1 MMYPMSA
8 ARNPMSHGASAA
20 CAASAPR
27 AHSTEMS
34 RASMTAMTNNALIL
48 DAALLASIIICAI
61 ICVLLASVLV
71 SVLVSLLLV
80 LVLLDPE
87 YRCTPRSC
95 RGA

>member
-8 ARNPMSHGASAA
+8 ARNPMSHGAFAA
-20 CAASAPR
+20 CAASAPC

-48 DAALLASIIICAI
+48 DAALLASII

>member
-48 DAALLASIIICAI
+48 DAALLASIIIC
-61 ICVLLASVLV
+61 VLLASVLV

-80 LVLLDPE
+80 LVLLVPE

>member
-1 MMYPMSA
+1 MMYLMSA

-48 DAALLASIIICAI
+48 DAALLASIIIC
-61 ICVLLASVLV
+61 VLLASVLV

-80 LVLLDPE
+80 LVLLVPE

>member
-1 MMYPMSA
+1 MMYLMSA

-34 RASMTAMTNNALIL
+34 RASMTAMTNNALM
-48 DAALLASIIICAI
+48 
-61 ICVLLASVLV
+61 LASVLV

-80 LVLLDPE
+80 LVQLVPE